1 MVTELSVLEN
11 LVGSFV
17 NLVPSLLGALVLLLL
32 GWLVGRAVSTIL
44 HKILRKLRVDNYF
57 KLERGPHIT
66 GIFSTAIKWVI
77 YLAFISAAVEVMG
90 IASLSVYF
98 NGLLELI
105 MGLLGGVIVI
115 LVAYLIARY
124 IQKHVKAMKSE
135 YSGLVSQLIFLFV
148 MVISIS
154 IAFDIADIPN
164 DLINTIIVIIVASVG
179 LGFALALGLGLRDTI
194 ARLAKKYE
202 KKI

>member
-1 MVTELSVLEN
+1 MVAELSILEN
-11 LVGSFV
+11 LAESFV
-17 NLVPSLLGALVLLLL
+17 NLVPSLLGALFLLLL
-32 GWLVGRAVSTIL
+32 GWLIGRVISTVL
-44 HKILRKLRVDNYF
+44 YKILRKLRTDKYF
-57 KLERGPHIT
+57 KLENGPHIT
-66 GIFSTAIKWVI
+66 GIFSTVVKWII
-77 YLAFISAAVEVMG
+77 YLVFISAAVEVMG
-90 IASLSVYF
+90 ISSLSVYF
-98 NGLLELI
+98 NGLLELV
-105 MGLLGGVIVI
+105 MDLLGGVIVI

-154 IAFDIADIPN
+154 IAFNIADIPN
-164 DLINTIIVIIVASVG
+164 DLINTIIIIIVASVG

-202 KKI
+202 KKL